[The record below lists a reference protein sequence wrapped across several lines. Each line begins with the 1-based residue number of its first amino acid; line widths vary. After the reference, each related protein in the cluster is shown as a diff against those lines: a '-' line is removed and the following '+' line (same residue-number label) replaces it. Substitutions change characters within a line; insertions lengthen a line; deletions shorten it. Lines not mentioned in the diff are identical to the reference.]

1 LARQLFNSPLKGR
14 SLDRRSVLRLSLAAS
29 LAVGPLAACGR
40 KPDEAP
46 QGGIKADEGSLSWAV
61 SGAWR
66 NEIDRQRDKYRH
78 PIETLEFFEIKPR
91 DTVMDMWPGAGYMTD
106 ILAPFLARGKGQY
119 TAALIESE
127 SNAPDAAT
135 LTNEYRRRFSAEPKL
150 YGNLAY
156 TRFGPKSGPLSDP
169 ESIDAILFL
178 LVLHDW
184 MSAGIAEKAFSD
196 AFAALK
202 PGGILGI
209 EQHRADVG
217 NAQDPAATNGYVQE
231 PFVKQL
237 AAEAGFEFLEASE
250 INANPKDNKAH
261 PFGVWTLP
269 PYRLTAPRGEPP
281 NPEFDGT
288 LYESIGESDRM
299 TLKFRKP
306 A

>member
-1 LARQLFNSPLKGR
+1 LARQLFTSPPKGR
-14 SLDRRSVLRLSLAAS
+14 FLDRRSVLRLGLAAS
-29 LAVGPLAACGR
+29 LAVAPLAACGR
-40 KPDEAP
+40 KPEET
-46 QGGIKADEGSLSWAV
+46 QGGVKAEEGSLSWAV
-61 SGAWR
+61 GGNWR
-66 NEIDRQRDKYRH
+66 NDIDRQRDKYRH

-91 DTVMDMWPGAGYMTD
+91 DTVIDMWPGAGYMTD
-106 ILAPFLARGKGQY
+106 ILAPYLARGKGQY
-119 TAALIESE
+119 MAALIENE

-135 LTNEYRRRFSAEPKL
+135 LTNAYRRRFSADPKL

-156 TRFGPKSGPLSDP
+156 ASFGPKSAALTDS
-169 ESIDAILFL
+169 ESADAILFL

-202 PGGILGI
+202 PGGVLGI